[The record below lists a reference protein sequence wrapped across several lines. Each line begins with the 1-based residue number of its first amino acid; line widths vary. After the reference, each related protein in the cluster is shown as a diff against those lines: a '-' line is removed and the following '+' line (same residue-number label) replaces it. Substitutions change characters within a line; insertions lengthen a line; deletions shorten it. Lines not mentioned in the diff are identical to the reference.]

1 MCTKRGGKGWRCG
14 NEATKGGAL
23 CDHHAALR
31 QCYRARPQPAASK
44 SSRRAAAKPG
54 GGGGSDYYYYS
65 GFGPRWRKRRGKE
78 SEPESEHRFPAP
90 EMPEYS
96 AAESAPA
103 TEWGSGEGSGGE
115 GGRRRRRKPMKK
127 RSLMSLL

>member
-1 MCTKRGGKGWRCG
+1 MCAKRGGKGWRCG
-14 NEATKGGAL
+14 NEARKGGAL

-31 QCYRARPQPAASK
+31 QCYRLRPQPAAGK
-44 SSRRAAAKPG
+44 SRRRAAAKPG

-78 SEPESEHRFPAP
+78 PESGHHVPAP
-90 EMPEYS
+90 AMPEHLTADS
-96 AAESAPA
+96 AAAES
-103 TEWGSGEGSGGE
+103 GSGDGSGGE